1 MISNK
6 AENVFDLVT
15 KAGENITTPTDLKP
29 T

>member
-6 AENVFDLVT
+6 AENVFNLVT
-15 KAGENITTPTDLKP
+15 KAGENMRSPTDLKP